1 MTLNS
6 TPNGWGDCES
16 LNKNTSIF
24 SKVASVW
31 KAAALS
37 LVLSSC
43 TTNHGENFSQNVEP
57 EVKLKAKTTETIA
70 NTRNEIAKINESV
83 ILSKPQIE
91 TEITAE
97 NFSDFFEIPDEELNV
112 QGTNIAVFY
121 DNKQPNQWMVA
132 NYIKGSPTSQWY
144 GKVIINLDQITID
157 SIRDF
162 HINFTKEEIISAIKS
177 NNWEIY
183 SDLDNFLYTLSDLT
197 QGRLTQEDIYDI
209 KDAIEAN
216 RNWTMANEIGSI
228 KLLALIHESWMFSES
243 EKKTL
248 LASRD
253 ILEMIWDINEQSEY
267 LSQNDIARYLRGYV
281 KYQNTNYSQYKVVE
295 KMYEKSSLAVI
306 WNNSMNKWNFSEAYY
321 KFTDNIEENKPKLDT
336 LLTYNKRFFLGYVNK
351 IAWDNAAKIISKS
364 DIFDY
369 SSSELNNNYY
379 ASNSNY

>member
-43 TTNHGENFSQNVEP
+43 TTNHGENFSQNIEP
-57 EVKLKAKTTETIA
+57 EAKLKAKTTETIA
-70 NTRNEIAKINESV
+70 NTRDEIAKINESV
-83 ILSKPQIE
+83 ILSKSQTE

-121 DNKQPNQWMVA
+121 DNKQPNQWMATYVKNA
-132 NYIKGSPTSQWY
+132 PTVQWY
-144 GKVIINLDQITID
+144 GKVTINLDKITID

-162 HINFTKEEIISAIKS
+162 HIKFTKEEIISAIKS

-197 QGRLTQEDIYDI
+197 QGRLTKEDIYDI
-209 KDAIEAN
+209 KDAVEAN

-228 KLLALIHESWMFSES
+228 KLWALIHESGMFSES
-243 EKKTL
+243 EKKIL
-248 LASRD
+248 LANRD

-267 LSQNDIARYLRGYV
+267 LSQDDIARYLRGYV

-295 KMYEKSSLAVI
+295 KMYEKSSLAVM
-306 WNNSMNKWNFSEAYY
+306 WDNSINKWNFAQTYY
-321 KFTDNIEENKPKLDT
+321 DFTDNIKENKPKLET
-336 LLTYNKRFFLGYVNK
+336 LLSYNKRFFLSYVNS
-351 IAWDNAAKIISKS
+351 IAWKDASQIIAKS